1 MKLDLILLSYKSQGP
16 KRLKTG
22 GYDMAEEEVNW
33 ENATKSGNFVSLK
46 EDEEKTLT
54 LTNWRLEEVEKFGKE
69 TIEFVADVLKEDGE
83 DVEKKFTTSSLRLKK
98 KLRPIFEK
106 HEPSE
111 IVTISILRVGDK
123 FDTQYSVKEK

>member
-1 MKLDLILLSYKSQGP
+1 
-16 KRLKTG
+16 
-22 GYDMAEEEVNW
+22 MAEEEVNW

-98 KLRPIFEK
+98 KLRPVFEK
-106 HEPSE
+106 HQPSE